1 MNAYQTYLTIDNSQ
15 QVVLSNLPFA
25 VGTKVEI
32 KIQVVDEKRLAAANQ
47 LQSLFKEIQ
56 SLPYSQEITEEEI
69 SEEIDAYRRAE

>member
-47 LQSLFKEIQ
+47 LKSLFKEIQ
-56 SLPYSQEITEEEI
+56 SLPSSQEITEEEI
-69 SEEIDAYRRAE
+69 REEIDAYRRAE

>member
-47 LQSLFKEIQ
+47 LKSLFKEIQ
-56 SLPYSQEITEEEI
+56 SLPS
-69 SEEIDAYRRAE
+69 S

>member
-1 MNAYQTYLTIDNSQ
+1 MNTYQTYLTIDNSQ

-47 LQSLFKEIQ
+47 LKDLFKEIQ
-56 SLPYSQEITEEEI
+56 SLPSSQEITEEEI
-69 SEEIDAYRRAE
+69 SEEIDAYRRGE